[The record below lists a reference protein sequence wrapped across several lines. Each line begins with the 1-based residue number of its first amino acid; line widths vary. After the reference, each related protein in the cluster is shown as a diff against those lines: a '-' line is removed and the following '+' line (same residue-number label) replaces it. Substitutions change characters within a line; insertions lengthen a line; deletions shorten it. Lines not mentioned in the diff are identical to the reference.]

1 MCKISLVLACL
12 SCAVH
17 GWRVPLLHST
27 DSNHSLSSFA
37 EVSARQEDATGTSR
51 SLKSL
56 ALLLAAA
63 SRASAFGFSGHPIP
77 VGARMVSRPGRSSIQ
92 HHNVAMSIDDDLKD
106 LAREKEHCKD
116 LKGKQGSENLLAK
129 CLSSFMLTLLLGASP
144 LSAGTAMAEPPAIA
158 QSANTRLQTTA
169 LTQSASGTSQLF
181 PTTEVV
187 AAAESSTAAPAA
199 SRSYVFLTGF
209 PFPLGPFFERKT
221 VQTELVKDRVYSFE
235 QQIKLSGVTANV
247 RSTVFRMR
255 DNHLLVYNPVAPT
268 EEFLKQLKSLN
279 HAGVSHIMLG
289 ATQYEHKVFVGPFAR
304 RFPEAK
310 VWAVPDQWSFP
321 LNLPEEDFGIFARES
336 GGGDL
341 VNTAE
346 GSASAYS
353 KAPDLT
359 AEFEVKLLRPEKRL
373 AFGYA
378 ANEAALFHKD
388 TKTLAL
394 TDALVNIAA
403 KPTPIYDE
411 RDMLDIGDNSRDSNS
426 LGNIILKATGATN
439 WQGTGAQDIK
449 NFYADANM
457 QGSTSEQVQR
467 GWERNA
473 LLSLFFGPKPS
484 TLVDPDPSF
493 QKLKGHWIVAPVTN
507 TLIYAS
513 DSVKPDLRRWIDDIT
528 KWDFKYISPSHFQAG
543 PGTPDDVKEAF
554 APTLASSDT
563 RSSGKAD
570 RPYDSGDVKLLDDIS
585 SGLKTLKVI

>member
-1 MCKISLVLACL
+1 MPPSQ
-12 SCAVH
+12 
-17 GWRVPLLHST
+17 ST
-27 DSNHSLSSFA
+27 NSNHSLNSFA
-37 EVSARQEDATGTSR
+37 EKSASQNDAAGTSI
-51 SLKSL
+51 SLKTL
-56 ALLLAAA
+56 ALLLTAA
-63 SRASAFGFSGHPIP
+63 SQSSAFAPSGHPMLL
-77 VGARMVSRPGRSSIQ
+77 GARSVSFPGRSSTHQ
-92 HHNVAMSIDDDLKD
+92 HNSLMSISDDS
-106 LAREKEHCKD
+106 
-116 LKGKQGSENLLAK
+116 QGVTRRSEGFKNMEGHGNRLVTRF
-129 CLSSFMLTLLLGASP
+129 SSFMLSLFLGTAP
-144 LSAGTAMAEPPAIA
+144 LAAGTAMAEAPAVSEI
-158 QSANTRLQTTA
+158 ANTRLQTTA
-169 LTQSASGTSQLF
+169 QTQSARGASQLF
-181 PTTEVV
+181 PTSEVV
-187 AAAESSTAAPAA
+187 AAAESSIATPAA

-235 QQIKLSGVTANV
+235 QQIKLTGVTANV

-268 EEFLKQLKSLN
+268 EEFLNQLKSLN
-279 HAGVSHIMLG
+279 HAGVSHILLG

-321 LNLPEEDFGIFARES
+321 VNLPEEDFGIFARES

-346 GSASAYS
+346 ESAYS

-411 RDMLDIGDNSRDSNS
+411 RDMLDIGDNARDSNS
-426 LGNIILKATGATN
+426 LGNLILKATGATN
-439 WQGTGAQDIK
+439 WQGTGAQDI
-449 NFYADANM
+449 NRLYSDSGV
-457 QGSTSEQVQR
+457 QGSTSEQLQR

-484 TLVDPDPSF
+484 TIVNPDPSF
-493 QKLKGHWIVAPVTN
+493 QQLKDKWIVAPVTN

-513 DSVKPDLRRWIDDIT
+513 DNVKPDLRRWVDDIT
-528 KWDFKYISPSHFQAG
+528 KWDFKYISPSHFAAG
-543 PGTPDDVKEAF
+543 PGTPEDVREAF
-554 APTLASSDT
+554 APTFGSSDT
-563 RSSGKAD
+563 RSSAKAN
-570 RPYDSGDVKLLDDIS
+570 RPYDVGDIKLLDDIS
-585 SGLKTLKVI
+585 SGLKTVGII